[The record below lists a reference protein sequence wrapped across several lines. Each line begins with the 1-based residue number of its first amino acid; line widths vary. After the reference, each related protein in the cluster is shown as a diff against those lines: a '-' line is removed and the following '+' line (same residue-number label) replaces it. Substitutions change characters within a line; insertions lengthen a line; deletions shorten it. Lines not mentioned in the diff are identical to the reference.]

1 VVHRAAVTD
10 PRAASRPS
18 RALRRAWPW
27 LLGLVIVVAMATRVP
42 FAAFRQALGHGP
54 HLALAATNVAINVAV
69 LASDSIATW
78 VGLIATRI
86 RRRFGAVM
94 VARGATYLLFVLNY
108 AVGQGGFGYYLY
120 RTGVAPLRATGAA
133 LFLLGTNFATLIVV
147 TTIAWAVR
155 GPDAAGAAASAT
167 MWWTLLGAC
176 GAYAVYLAVIAAA
189 PRALARRQLL
199 APLFDAG
206 LRGHLL
212 AMVGRLPHVAVVVLA
227 MWSAMRVWGIGV
239 PLAVG
244 LTTLP
249 VVVIVSAL
257 PLSPAGLGTTQAALV
272 YFFSGYAAG
281 ATDAD
286 RSAAVLA
293 FALVH
298 FVYGVL
304 ASTAVGV
311 VCAPLARRSAQ
322 AELLVP
328 AAPAAPDAPASA
340 PVSP

>member
-10 PRAASRPS
+10 PRAASRPG
-18 RALRRAWPW
+18 RVLRGAWPW

-69 LASDSIATW
+69 LVSDSIATW

-155 GPDAAGAAASAT
+155 GPDTASAT

-212 AMVGRLPHVAVVVLA
+212 AMLGRLPHVAVVVLA

-249 VVVIVSAL
+249 VVVIASAL
-257 PLSPAGLGTTQAALV
+257 PISPAGLGTTQAALV
-272 YFFSGYAAG
+272 YFFSGYATG

-286 RSAAVLA
+286 RGAAVLA

-322 AELLVP
+322 AET
-328 AAPAAPDAPASA
+328 AAAAGAAAAAAA
-340 PVSP
+340 PVSS